1 MRKIIKNFTLSLV
14 FLATLNIS
22 YAQTKEVS
30 GKVMDASGKAIAG
43 ASVIAKGTKIG
54 TSTDDNGQFS
64 IPVASDTKSLLV
76 SALNYAS
83 QDIPITVSPITIILK
98 STVVD
103 LEEVIVVGYGTQKV
117 TKVSGAISTIKET
130 DIEKL
135 KPVRVEDVLQG
146 RASGVTV
153 ISNGSPG
160 SKPTVLIRGIP
171 SFSGTDPVVIIDGIP
186 QTLDDF
192 NAVNSED
199 IATISVLKDAAATA
213 IYGVKGGNGVIVVT
227 TKSGRRN
234 QKTEISVNG
243 NYGVQEVMNII
254 PVLIASEYAA
264 IINEGS
270 VAAGGNLVFLDLSV
284 IRI

>member
-1 MRKIIKNFTLSLV
+1 MRKIIKKLTLAFI

-30 GKVMDASGKAIAG
+30 GQIMDGSAKTIAG
-43 ASVIAKGTKIG
+43 ASVIAKGTTSG
-54 TSTDDNGQFS
+54 TSTNDDGKFTLQV
-64 IPVASDTKSLLV
+64 PAGVKALLV

-83 QDIPITVSPITIILK
+83 QEVPITASPMAIILK
-98 STVVD
+98 NTVLD

-117 TKVSGAISTIKET
+117 TKVSGAISTIKEA

-135 KPVRVEDVLQG
+135 KPVRVEDALQG

-199 IATISVLKDAAATA
+199 IASINVLKDAAATA
-213 IYGVKGGNGVIVVT
+213 IYGVKG
-227 TKSGRRN
+227 
-234 QKTEISVNG
+234 
-243 NYGVQEVMNII
+243 
-254 PVLIASEYAA
+254 
-264 IINEGS
+264 
-270 VAAGGNLVFLDLSV
+270 
-284 IRI
+284 